1 MSTGTAWIEKTAVFL
16 QECFDNGLWMKEHP
30 LEKSYRLEHSFRVAN
45 AARQIAE
52 GEGMDVEGLV
62 IAGLLHD
69 VSYSEEWGGHEEW
82 WNHGRRSA
90 QIARPFLEGL
100 GMEASRIQDICYG
113 IAIHVDGKADF
124 PGEATVF
131 ARSVGEADD
140 VDRYDVYRIYEG
152 MQFHRFSDK
161 SLEEKESWLAE
172 KLRWVEERLAG
183 GAATETARRMLA
195 ERLNYQ
201 KDFYI
206 RLQEQLGKSRLQQ
219 V

>member
-1 MSTGTAWIEKTAVFL
+1 MSGITIWIERTAAFL
-16 QECFDNGLWMKEHP
+16 QSAFDGGSWMKEHP
-30 LEKSYRLEHSFRVAN
+30 LDKSYRLEHSFRVAN
-45 AARQIAE
+45 AARLIAE
-52 GEGMDVEGLV
+52 GEDMDVEGLV

-69 VSYSEEWGGHEEW
+69 VSYSEDWGSQEEW

-90 QIARPFLEGL
+90 QIARPFLESL
-100 GMEASRIQDICYG
+100 GMETSRIQEICYG
-113 IAIHVDGKADF
+113 IAIHVDGKAGF
-124 PGEATVF
+124 PGEDTIF

-152 MQFHRFSDK
+152 MQFNRFSEK
-161 SLEEKESWLAE
+161 TLEEKEIWLAE
-172 KLRWVEERLAG
+172 KLKWVETRLEK

-206 RLQEQLGKSRLQQ
+206 RLQEQLAKSRL
-219 V
+219 

>member
-1 MSTGTAWIEKTAVFL
+1 MSERTTWIKKTEAFL
-16 QECFDNGLWMKEHP
+16 RETFDNSLWLKEFP
-30 LEKSYRLEHSFRVAN
+30 LDKNYRLEHSFRVAN
-45 AARQIAE
+45 AARMIAE

-69 VSYSEEWGGHEEW
+69 ISYSEDWGSREEW

-90 QIARPFLEGL
+90 QIARPFLESL
-100 GMEASRIQDICYG
+100 GMEAPRIQEICYG

-124 PGEATVF
+124 PGEATAF
-131 ARSVGEADD
+131 ARSVSEADD

-152 MQFHRFSDK
+152 MQFDRFSEK

-172 KLRWVEERLAG
+172 KLKWVEARLAD
-183 GAATETARRMLA
+183 GAATKTAARLLA

-201 KDFYI
+201 KDFYGK
-206 RLQEQLGKSRLQQ
+206 LQEQLGKSRLN
-219 V
+219 

>member
-1 MSTGTAWIEKTAVFL
+1 MGAEMTRIERTEAFL
-16 QECFDNGLWMKEHP
+16 RESFEKSRWMKENP
-30 LEKSYRLEHSFRVAN
+30 LDKDYRLEHSLRVAN
-45 AARQIAE
+45 AARLIAE

-69 VSYSEEWGGHEEW
+69 ISYSEDWGGREEW

-100 GMEASRIQDICYG
+100 GMEEARIQEICYG

-124 PGEATVF
+124 PGVATAF
-131 ARSVGEADD
+131 ARSVSEADD

-152 MQFHRFSDK
+152 MQFDKFSEK
-161 SLEEKESWLAE
+161 SLEEKEAWLAE
-172 KLRWVEERLAG
+172 KVKWTEARLAD
-183 GAATETARRMLA
+183 GAATKTARRLLA

-201 KDFYI
+201 RDFYL
-206 RLQEQLGKSRLQQ
+206 RLSLQLGKSRL
-219 V
+219 

>member
-1 MSTGTAWIEKTAVFL
+1 MGAEMTRIERTEAFL
-16 QECFDNGLWMKEHP
+16 RESFEKSRWMKENP
-30 LEKSYRLEHSFRVAN
+30 LDKDYRLEHSLRVAN
-45 AARQIAE
+45 AARLIAE

-69 VSYSEEWGGHEEW
+69 ISYSEDWGGREEW

-100 GMEASRIQDICYG
+100 GMEEARIQEICYG

-124 PGEATVF
+124 PGEATAF
-131 ARSVGEADD
+131 ARSVSEADD

-152 MQFHRFSDK
+152 MQFDKFSEK
-161 SLEEKESWLAE
+161 SLEEKEAWLAE
-172 KLRWVEERLAG
+172 KVKWAEARLAD
-183 GAATETARRMLA
+183 GAATKTARRLLA

-201 KDFYI
+201 RDFYL
-206 RLQEQLGKSRLQQ
+206 RLSVQLGKSRL
-219 V
+219 

>member
-1 MSTGTAWIEKTAVFL
+1 MSEITILIEKTAAFLHSVF
-16 QECFDNGLWMKEHP
+16 DGGSWMKEHP

-45 AARQIAE
+45 VARLIAE

-69 VSYSEEWGGHEEW
+69 ISYSEEWGSQEEW

-90 QIARPFLEGL
+90 QIARPFLESLGL
-100 GMEASRIQDICYG
+100 ESSRIQEICYG

-124 PGEATVF
+124 PGEDTVF

-152 MQFHRFSDK
+152 MQFDRFSEK
-161 SLEEKESWLAE
+161 SLEEKEIWLEE
-172 KLRWVEERLAG
+172 KLKWVETRLTD
-183 GAATETARRMLA
+183 GAATETARRMLT

-206 RLQEQLGKSRLQQ
+206 RLQEQLGKSRL
-219 V
+219 

>member
-1 MSTGTAWIEKTAVFL
+1 MGAEMTRIERTEAFL
-16 QECFDNGLWMKEHP
+16 RESFEKSRWMKENP
-30 LEKSYRLEHSFRVAN
+30 LDKDYRLEHSLRVAN
-45 AARQIAE
+45 AARLIAE

-69 VSYSEEWGGHEEW
+69 ISYSEDWGGREEW

-100 GMEASRIQDICYG
+100 GMEEARIQEICYG

-124 PGEATVF
+124 PGEATAF
-131 ARSVGEADD
+131 ARSVSEADD

-152 MQFHRFSDK
+152 MQFDKFSEK
-161 SLEEKESWLAE
+161 SLEEKEAWLAE
-172 KLRWVEERLAG
+172 KVKWTEARLAD
-183 GAATETARRMLA
+183 GASTKTARRLLA

-201 KDFYI
+201 RDFYL
-206 RLQEQLGKSRLQQ
+206 RLSVQLGKSRL
-219 V
+219 